1 MIISILKSKVDAHWK
16 RKKNNFN
23 DNYDLYLKTIVTS
36 WINSV
41 YINATNDEKVALDN
55 LRFKLNDQPY
65 YADKQI
71 NNIFLLRD
79 NEKVAYLSALM
90 LYEKNNKNKK

>member
-1 MIISILKSKVDAHWK
+1 
-16 RKKNNFN
+16 
-23 DNYDLYLKTIVTS
+23 S